1 MDSSSSAPKLYRLDS
16 RLRSAAPILHRE
28 ARADARSLR
37 IDIRRRL
44 VEASGPMKP
53 SSSLRRVAWLALLI
67 IAPGVSGPGAV
78 VATLAALA
86 SFDGDHAHYVSVQQ
100 DLGHDDFVF
109 CHDARAGTDRFE
121 SAFAATDCADDHRLH
136 AANTE
141 SLISRHDAAAL
152 SHDAQR
158 ALVAVLSPEIAVEP
172 CQTLPALAPAT
183 LIARRHQS
191 TVVLRI

>member
-1 MDSSSSAPKLYRLDS
+1 MNPSISASSVRGF
-16 RLRSAAPILHRE
+16 
-28 ARADARSLR
+28 
-37 IDIRRRL
+37 
-44 VEASGPMKP
+44 V
-53 SSSLRRVAWLALLI
+53 WLALLVI
-67 IAPGVSGPGAV
+67 TPGVAGPGALM
-78 VATLAALA
+78 ATLTALD
-86 SFDGDHAHYVSVQQ
+86 SLGGDHAHNVSVQQ

-109 CHDARAGTDRFE
+109 CHDGRDDTDRFE
-121 SAFAATDCADDHRLH
+121 LAFAATDCADDHRFH
-136 AANTE
+136 ASNIE

-172 CQTLPALAPAT
+172 CETLPGLAPVA

>member
-1 MDSSSSAPKLYRLDS
+1 
-16 RLRSAAPILHRE
+16 
-28 ARADARSLR
+28 
-37 IDIRRRL
+37 
-44 VEASGPMKP
+44 MKP

-78 VATLAALA
+78 VATLVALA
-86 SFDGDHAHYVSVQQ
+86 SFDGDHAHHVSVQQ

-141 SLISRHDAAAL
+141 SLISRHDSADL
-152 SHDAQR
+152 PHFAQ
-158 ALVAVLSPEIAVEP
+158 LVLFAVSPTEIAREA
-172 CQTLPALAPAT
+172 CETLPTSAPAT
-183 LIARRHQS
+183 LVARRHHG
-191 TVVLRI
+191 TVVLRV